1 MNPKV
6 TQHLRNSLALLM
18 SEYSEQEWSARWYA
32 DLKGIVE
39 EEYWYARTD
48 YVTMHNENEEPYAL
62 VLVPSNKEEMLQLA
76 IYAMS
81 HLLGGLIDFD
91 EYFMVEL

>member
-6 TQHLRNSLALLM
+6 NQHLRNSLALLM

-32 DLKGIVE
+32 DLKWVIE
-39 EEYWYARTD
+39 DEYWY
-48 YVTMHNENEEPYAL
+48 ENTTHVAMCNDEPE
-62 VLVPSNKEEMLQLA
+62 VLVCKPDDKEDMLQLA
-76 IYAMS
+76 IYALS

-91 EYFMVEL
+91 EYWEIDL